1 MDWLIKMELANAD
14 LARAIDALKDVEGLE
29 YLGDAIRATKMA
41 LAEELAEYKSTF
53 DLELDN

>member
-1 MDWLIKMELANAD
+1 MDYLIKMELAKAD

-53 DLELDN
+53 ELDN

>member
-1 MDWLIKMELANAD
+1 MDYLIKMELAKAD

-41 LAEELAEYKSTF
+41 LAEELAEYKST
-53 DLELDN
+53 LELDN